1 MSELRRVRG
10 IGPVLAG
17 RLIEIGVSTLT
28 DLAGAEGAVLT
39 KVNGVSPTKA
49 QSFRADAVALIET
62 AAIAAKEDKARKKK
76 KTRKKAV
83 EKFEK
88 KLKKGGKE
96 GRQEKGEKGRKSGSQ
111 KEVLGG

>member
-28 DLAGAEGAVLT
+28 ELAGAEGAVLT
-39 KVNGVSPTKA
+39 KVNGVSPSKA
-49 QSFRADAVALIET
+49 LDFRADAVALIET
-62 AAIAAKEDKARKKK
+62 AAISAKENKARNKK
-76 KTRKKAV
+76 KTRKKAA

-88 KLKKGGKE
+88 KLKKAAKKAAKKKAKKAGKVGGK
-96 GRQEKGEKGRKSGSQ
+96 KKS
-111 KEVLGG
+111 